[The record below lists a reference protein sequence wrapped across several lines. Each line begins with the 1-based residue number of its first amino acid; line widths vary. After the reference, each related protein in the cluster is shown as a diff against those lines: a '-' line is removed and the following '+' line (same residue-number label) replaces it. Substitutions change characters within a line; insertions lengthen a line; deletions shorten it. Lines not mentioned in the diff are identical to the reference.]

1 MMDTKALRQK
11 ILDLA
16 IHGKLVPQDPND
28 EPASVLLE
36 RIKAEKERLI
46 KEGKIKRSKK
56 SAKSSDTPH
65 YPYLLP
71 NGWEWCN
78 LEDIVC
84 ELKYGT
90 SEKSLSVGK
99 IAVLR
104 MGNIT
109 NVGTIDYSNLV
120 YSSNNEDIKLY
131 SLEKD
136 DLLFNRTNSSEWVE
150 KTAIYKKEQP
160 AIYAGYLIRIRPIL
174 IFSDYL
180 NTVMN
185 SSYYRNW
192 CYNVKTDAVNQ
203 SNINA
208 QKLSQLMI
216 PIPPLKEQERI
227 VVEVAKWIS
236 LIDTIKNSKEDLQT
250 TIKQAKSKILN
261 LAIHGKLVPQD
272 PNDEPAIELL
282 KRINPDFTPCDNGH
296 YSSMIANGYYDYTN
310 TNPRN
315 GYVSGTNHQN
325 PSLIINGG
333 TFAGGLNTIKNDDGA
348 RLVINDG
355 TFTNMSQATVQNH
368 HVAEIKGGIFNTT
381 GSAQYVVDNEG
392 HNGAANDLGQMT
404 ISGGTLNGK
413 IYVVGAGAS
422 LAVTGGTFSDPSAL
436 LYLSGNANVKIRLN
450 GDATC
455 NGFKTQSGQS
465 VELDLNN
472 HVLTLAK
479 PTVGS
484 AGTETNSCQLLK
496 GSTVTMK
503 NGTLASDN
511 DKIMIQNY
519 CNLTLDAMTVRGLN
533 ALYVLSNNCGN
544 ILINNTTINAGTGA
558 YAFDVCGFST
568 YTDGVKVTVKGT
580 SIINGNVE
588 LSKSTGNTEPM
599 ELNIEGGTFNGNL
612 VVDSSITDAS
622 SIINVTGTP
631 SFTGTGWDS
640 YKK

>member
-1 MMDTKALRQK
+1 MDTKALRQK

-136 DLLFNRTNSSEWVE
+136 DLLFNRTNSSEWVG

-261 LAIHGKLVPQD
+261 LAIHDKLVPQD

-296 YSSMIANGYYDYTN
+296 YTQLPEGWAICKMKQITSITNGK
-310 TNPRN
+310 
-315 GYVSGTNHQN
+315 SQ
-325 PSLIINGG
+325 
-333 TFAGGLNTIKNDDGA
+333 KN
-348 RLVINDG
+348 V
-355 TFTNMSQATVQNH
+355 
-368 HVAEIKGGIFNTT
+368 E
-381 GSAQYVVDNEG
+381 
-392 HNGAANDLGQMT
+392 
-404 ISGGTLNGK
+404 TLNG
-413 IYVVGAGAS
+413 IYPIYGS
-422 LAVTGGTFSDPSAL
+422 GGVIGRANQ
-436 LYLSGNANVKIRLN
+436 YLCIA
-450 GDATC
+450 
-455 NGFKTQSGQS
+455 
-465 VELDLNN
+465 
-472 HVLTLAK
+472 
-479 PTVGS
+479 
-484 AGTETNSCQLLK
+484 
-496 GSTVTMK
+496 GSTIIGRK
-503 NGTLASDN
+503 GT
-511 DKIMIQNY
+511 
-519 CNLTLDAMTVRGLN
+519 
-533 ALYVLSNNCGN
+533 
-544 ILINNTTINAGTGA
+544 INNPIFVEEHFWNVDT
-558 YAFDVCGFST
+558 AFGLKANDAILDKYLYYFCLSFDFSKLDKST
-568 YTDGVKVTVKGT
+568 AMPSLTKT
-580 SIINGNVE
+580 SIGNV
-588 LSKSTGNTEPM
+588 LIP
-599 ELNIEGGTFNGNL
+599 I
-612 VVDSSITDAS
+612 
-622 SIINVTGTP
+622 P
-631 SFTGTGWDS
+631 P
-640 YKK
+640 YKEQERIVAKIDMVLDTMNEILRAV